1 MRIDKK
7 NAKHLARLLK
17 HCTDKN
23 NPKFEL
29 NFVLVDGNKLV
40 ATDTKQIVV
49 IEFQDAIY
57 SDASKINNLIM
68 LMPKNSHK
76 YPLGMPSILSNL
88 EGYEL
93 APVNGRYADYTRI
106 LPKNEGFEKFNQSF
120 KNAACYFYWAC
131 KYKDTVFNPDLLC
144 KFFEYALGL
153 GLKEIEFKQVEKNMP
168 LYIKGFLSNLQAKVT
183 YAVMPVID

>member
-40 ATDTKQIVV
+40 ATDTKQMVV

-57 SDASKINNLIM
+57 SDVSKINDPIM
-68 LMPKNSHK
+68 LMPKNNT
-76 YPLGMPSILSNL
+76 Y
-88 EGYEL
+88 
-93 APVNGRYADYTRI
+93 V
-106 LPKNEGFEKFNQSF
+106 KFN
-120 KNAACYFYWAC
+120 
-131 KYKDTVFNPDLLC
+131 VLRL
-144 KFFEYALGL
+144 AL
-153 GLKEIEFKQVEKNMP
+153 P
-168 LYIKGFLSNLQAKVT
+168 L
-183 YAVMPVID
+183 